1 MAERDGT
8 SKPKPLP
15 ARMERAILRIWDS
28 ISDWTERRLSSV
40 TSRHLASR
48 SMSARVRVL
57 EEEDAAAVAAVRSF
71 RISRMAESGFSLFL
85 NGSRVSSSESAS
97 ARRRFLLPLSAIFT
111 EREREK
117 SVGWTVDMSK
127 KSKD

>member
-57 EEEDAAAVAAVRSF
+57 VEEEDAAAVAAVRSF

-97 ARRRFLLPLSAIFT
+97 ARRRFLLPLSAIF
-111 EREREK
+111 REREK
-117 SVGWTVDMSK
+117 SVGWTVDMST
-127 KSKD
+127 KSKEW

>member
-1 MAERDGT
+1 M
-8 SKPKPLP
+8 
-15 ARMERAILRIWDS
+15 
-28 ISDWTERRLSSV
+28 SSE

-57 EEEDAAAVAAVRSF
+57 EEEEDAAAAAAAVRSF

-97 ARRRFLLPLSAIFT
+97 ARRRFLLPLSAIF
-111 EREREK
+111 RER
-117 SVGWTVDMSK
+117 
-127 KSKD
+127 